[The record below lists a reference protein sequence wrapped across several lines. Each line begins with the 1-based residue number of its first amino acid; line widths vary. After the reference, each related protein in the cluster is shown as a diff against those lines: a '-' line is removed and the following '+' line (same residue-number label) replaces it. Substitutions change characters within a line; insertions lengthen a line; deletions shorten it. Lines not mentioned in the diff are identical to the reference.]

1 MSIEKPIIYFSK
13 PGESNTEG
21 TLLAAKERAEEL
33 GIKNVVVASTRGGT
47 GVKAVE
53 LFEGYNVVVV
63 PGARAPGRGRLV
75 EEMEKKIKAGGGKI
89 VIATNTLAGANTAI
103 QRKFS
108 TVYPAG
114 IIAQTLRFF
123 GQGMKV
129 CVEIAAMATD
139 SGHISAG
146 QDVISVAGAGGGAD
160 TAVVIKTANSR
171 DLFDIVVK
179 EVIAK
184 PRSW

>member
-1 MSIEKPIIYFSK
+1 M
-13 PGESNTEG
+13 
-21 TLLAAKERAEEL
+21 AAKERAEEL
-33 GIKNVVVASTRGGT
+33 GISDVVVASTRGGT
-47 GVKAVE
+47 GVKTVE
-53 LFEGYNVVVV
+53 IFKGYNVVVV
-63 PGARAPGRGRLV
+63 PGARAPGRGRLDV
-75 EEMEKKIKAGGGKI
+75 DMERKIRAIGGKI
-89 VIATNTLAGANTAI
+89 VIATNILAGVNTAI

-108 TVYPAG
+108 TVYPAS

-146 QDVISVAGAGGGAD
+146 QDVIAIAGAGGGAD
-160 TAVVIKTANSR
+160 TAVVMKTANSR
-171 DLFDIVVK
+171 NLFDIVVK